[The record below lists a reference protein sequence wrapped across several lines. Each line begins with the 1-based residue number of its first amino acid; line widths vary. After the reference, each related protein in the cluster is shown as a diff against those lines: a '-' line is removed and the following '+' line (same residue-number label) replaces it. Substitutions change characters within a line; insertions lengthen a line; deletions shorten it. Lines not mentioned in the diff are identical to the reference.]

1 MKIQARIL
9 EICFEG
15 KIIVEVSCFQSKY
28 FKRKVDPEYFTFGFI
43 HGQEIKASR
52 EYKKVDKGKNHLHCV
67 AAMRR

>member
-15 KIIVEVSCFQSKY
+15 KAIVEVRCLQSKY
-28 FKRKVDPEYFTFGFI
+28 FKRKVDSEYFTFVFI

-52 EYKKVDKGKNHLHCV
+52 EYKKVDEGKNQLPRVV
-67 AAMRR
+67 AF